1 MMRFESI
8 VVGVD
13 FSPES
18 RAAVRWL
25 AESFAPAARLV
36 LVHAC
41 PEPSSA
47 RVPGRRF
54 ISTQALADVACGGAR
69 EQLTELVSEL
79 GVRAETR
86 AVIGAPAEVLV
97 QAARDFDADLLV
109 IGPHSPQRG
118 FAGLLGSTGE
128 ALMLSCEL
136 PVLLVGSPPEG
147 PPQRILAP
155 VDASPL
161 SREILSEAY
170 DLSSWFGARLI
181 ALHVHDTA
189 AYAALSVMHGGDTDA
204 IRRDALEES
213 QFWFQQYL
221 DLARVPREKADLV
234 VSFGEARH
242 EILAMAQQEH
252 AQLIVL
258 GSHGGGGAIFRRVLG
273 SVAAWVLRNS
283 RGSVLVLHG
292 AQRGARTRLVETAAR

>member
-13 FSPES
+13 FSPEA
-18 RAAVRWL
+18 RAAVKWL

-41 PEPSSA
+41 PEPSSP
-47 RVPGRRF
+47 RVPGRLF
-54 ISTQALADVACGGAR
+54 LSTEALADVACGGAR
-69 EQLTELVSEL
+69 EQLMELVSEL
-79 GVRAETR
+79 GVRAEIR
-86 AVIGAPAEVLV
+86 AVVGTPADVLT

-109 IGPHSPQRG
+109 IGPHSPRRG
-118 FAGLLGSTGE
+118 FSGLLGSTGE
-128 ALMLSCEL
+128 ALMLSSEL
-136 PVLLVGSPPEG
+136 PLLLVGSPPEG
-147 PPQRILAP
+147 PPQRVLAP

-170 DLSSWFGARLI
+170 DLSVSFGARLI

-189 AYAALSVMHGGDTDA
+189 AYAALSVLHGGDSEA
-204 IRRDALEES
+204 IRRDALRES
-213 QFWFQQYL
+213 RFWFEQYL
-221 DLARVPREKADLV
+221 DLAHVPREKAELV

-283 RGSVLVLHG
+283 RGSVLVLNG
-292 AQRGARTRLVETAAR
+292 AQSGARHRRFATAAG